1 VVNDSLENLRNQ
13 PAEKVLVVAFTSQVE
28 AQQLSAIA
36 GITEVVP
43 HENGS
48 YELWGTSVDE
58 MWRNVTD
65 FSTQKGIGIRSLQ
78 AGGTSLEEIFRQL
91 TTG

>member
-1 VVNDSLENLRNQ
+1 V
-13 PAEKVLVVAFTSQVE
+13 EKILLVAFTSQVD
-28 AQQLSAIA
+28 AQQLSAIT
-36 GITEVVP
+36 GINEVML
-43 HENGS
+43 HENGT

-65 FSTQKGIGIRSLQ
+65 FSAQKGIGIRSLH